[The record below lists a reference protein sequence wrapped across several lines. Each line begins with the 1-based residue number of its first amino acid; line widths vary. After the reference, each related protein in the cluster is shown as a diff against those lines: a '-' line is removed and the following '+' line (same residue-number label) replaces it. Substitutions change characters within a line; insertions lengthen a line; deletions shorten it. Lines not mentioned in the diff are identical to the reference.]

1 MAETFGVAFLTG
13 VAAEAARA
21 AAPGA
26 LVCEAI
32 KPNIFGGDLIVRG
45 QGLDPRAAVALDRSG
60 EVDWASYETIAE
72 GRGEGRGP
80 GGIYRCLLL
89 SVMEGTPA
97 AVAEQF
103 GRETM
108 GMPDHISTILRW
120 RLAKVTAS
128 GGARRW
134 THVWEQEFADPEGF
148 SGEYMLHA
156 YHWSFIDRWFD
167 IESPERIV
175 DRRICNSLCPI
186 DRPVLFEA

>member
-1 MAETFGVAFLTG
+1 MSEFGIALLTG
-13 VAAEAARA
+13 ADAEAVRA

-26 LVCEAI
+26 LVGEPL

-45 QGLDPRAAVALDRSG
+45 QGLDPRGVVSLGAAEA
-60 EVDWASYETIAE
+60 DWATYETIAE
-72 GRGEGRGP
+72 GQGAGKRP
-80 GGIYRCLLL
+80 GGIYRCLVL
-89 SVMEGTPA
+89 SVMEGTAPEVEA
-97 AVAEQF
+97 QF
-103 GRETM
+103 ARETM

-120 RLAKVTAS
+120 RLARVTAS

-134 THVWEQEFADPEGF
+134 THVWEQEFEGPEGF

-156 YHWSFIDRWFD
+156 YHWAFVDRWFD

-186 DRPVLFEA
+186 DRPVLF

>member
-1 MAETFGVAFLTG
+1 MSETAGLALLAGAQAQAV
-13 VAAEAARA
+13 RA

-26 LVCEAI
+26 LVGESI
-32 KPNIFGGDLIVRG
+32 KPNIFGGDLICRSRA
-45 QGLDPRAAVALDRSG
+45 LDPQSVVALDG
-60 EVDWASYETIAE
+60 VTEADWAIFETIAE
-72 GRGEGRGP
+72 GQGASKGP

-97 AVAEQF
+97 AVSAQF
-103 GRETM
+103 ERETI

-120 RLAKVTAS
+120 RLARVTAS

-186 DRPVLFEA
+186 DRPVLF

>member
-1 MAETFGVAFLTG
+1 MAETFGLALLTG
-13 VAAEAARA
+13 VSAGAARA

-26 LVCEAI
+26 LVAASL
-32 KPNIFGGDLIVRG
+32 KPNIFGGDLIVRAPR
-45 QGLDPRAAVALDRSG
+45 LDPRALVALGGSG
-60 EVDWASYETIAE
+60 EADWATFETIAE
-72 GRGEGRGP
+72 GGGQAKGP

-97 AVAEQF
+97 AVTAQF
-103 GRETM
+103 ERETM

-120 RLAKVTAS
+120 RLARVTES

-134 THVWEQEFADPEGF
+134 THVWEKEFADPEGF
-148 SGEYMLHA
+148 SGEYMLHP

-175 DRRICNSLCPI
+175 DRRICNSLCAI
-186 DRPVLFEA
+186 DRPVLF

>member
-1 MAETFGVAFLTG
+1 MAETFGLALLTG

-26 LVCEAI
+26 LVGEAL

-45 QGLDPRAAVALDRSG
+45 RGLDPKAVVGLDRSE
-60 EVDWASYETIAE
+60 EVDWAVYETIAE
-72 GRGEGRGP
+72 GKGEGKAP

-89 SVMEGTPA
+89 SVTEGTPA
-97 AVAEQF
+97 AVADQF
-103 GRETM
+103 ARETI

-120 RLAKVTAS
+120 RLAKVTQS

-134 THVWEQEFADPEGF
+134 THVWEQEFEGPEGF

-175 DRRICNSLCPI
+175 DRRICNSLCRI
-186 DRPVLFEA
+186 DRPVLF

>member
-13 VAAEAARA
+13 VAEVAARV

-26 LVCEAI
+26 LVGKAL

-45 QGLDPRAAVALDRSG
+45 RGLDPRPAVALDASG
-60 EVDWASYETIAE
+60 EVDWAIYETIAE
-72 GRGEGRGP
+72 GRGEARGP

-97 AVAEQF
+97 AIADQF

-120 RLAKVTAS
+120 RLAKVKES
-128 GGARRW
+128 GGARPW
-134 THVWEQEFADPEGF
+134 THVWEQEFEGPEGF

-186 DRPVLFEA
+186 DRPVLFRP